1 MQHLEA
7 PNQPVQLLFINMT
20 GEEVP
25 KLRGSRKYA
34 DYAISE
40 EEWKIL
46 ELIHEVLKVKSF
58 QVFLFILM
66 IY

>member
-1 MQHLEA
+1 
-7 PNQPVQLLFINMT
+7 MT

-34 DYAISE
+34 DYAISD

-46 ELIHEVLKVKSF
+46 ELIHEVLKVKPF